1 MFKFTGLVK
10 EAEDEAPTKEQRRR
24 SWANLK
30 SSWQALKRD
39 WPHLGKK
46 WAASKVPKD
55 DYIQSPLLTHESP
68 DTSKTYIHKKVD
80 DIPIAV
86 SPPAKS
92 EVLIA
97 KRQSK
102 KIK

>member
-1 MFKFTGLVK
+1 M
-10 EAEDEAPTKEQRRR
+10 
-24 SWANLK
+24 
-30 SSWQALKRD
+30 
-39 WPHLGKK
+39 
-46 WAASKVPKD
+46 PKD

-97 KRQSK
+97 TRAKSK
-102 KIK
+102 KLK